1 MHLMIPF
8 ASSAAAPNRQALQE
22 PSLPHLERLLA
33 LLAPTQRT
41 AGDEYSL
48 STPHECA
55 LATALGFAGG
65 DGQLPWGARAAAQ
78 DGIAT
83 GDLAWGLLS
92 PVHWHVGPDHITMGD
107 PQALQLEE
115 TVSRELMEALRPL
128 FEGDGWALVWGAPIR
143 WYVAHESLAD
153 LPTASL
159 DRVIG
164 RNPDLWMPDRPEAA
178 TLRRLMS
185 EVQMLLYQHPV
196 NEEREAAGLPAVN
209 SIWLSGCGTRQP
221 ERQPE
226 PVVIDTLRAPALQD
240 DWPAWVQAWQALDA
254 GPVRELLARA
264 QKGEPVRLT
273 LAGERHAQCHES
285 APRSWLTSLAARFK
299 RPSAAA
305 ALQEL

>member
-8 ASSAAAPNRQALQE
+8 ASSAAAQDRQALQD

-33 LLAPTQRT
+33 RLVPTQRT
-41 AGDEYSL
+41 EGDEYNL

-55 LATALGFAGG
+55 LAAALGLAGG
-65 DGQLPWGARAAAQ
+65 DGQLPWAARAAAH

-107 PQALQLEE
+107 PQALQLDEGL
-115 TVSRELMEALRPL
+115 SRELMEALRPL
-128 FEGDGWALVWGAPIR
+128 FEDDGWVLVWGAPTR
-143 WYVAHESLAD
+143 WYVAHESLAE

-185 EVQMLLYQHPV
+185 EVQMLLYRHPA
-196 NEEREAAGLPAVN
+196 NDAREAAGLPAVN
-209 SIWLSGCGTRQP
+209 SIWLSGCGMRQA

-240 DWPAWVQAWQALDA
+240 DWAAWQRAWRAVDA
-254 GPVRELLARA
+254 GPLRDLLARA
-264 QKGEPVRLT
+264 RGGEAVQLT
-273 LAGERHAQCHES
+273 LAGERHAQRYES
-285 APRSWLTSLAARFK
+285 STRSWLAYLAARFK
-299 RPSAAA
+299 RPSTAA
-305 ALQEL
+305 ALQAL